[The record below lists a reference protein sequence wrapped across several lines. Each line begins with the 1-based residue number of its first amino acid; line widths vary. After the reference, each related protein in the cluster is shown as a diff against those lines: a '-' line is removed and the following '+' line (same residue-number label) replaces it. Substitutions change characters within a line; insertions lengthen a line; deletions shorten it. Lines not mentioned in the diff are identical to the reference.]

1 MKDLLKQYQAK
12 PLGEEKRYAVFLPLI
27 LVNDDWHVL
36 YEVRSQ
42 HISQPGEVSF
52 PGGQVENQETLQ
64 EAAIRETVEELTVDA
79 SQIQLWGEIDYLVQS
94 SRTIHCFVGQLVV
107 DDWKS
112 IQPNEEVDKV
122 FIVPLRQLLVTDPAY
137 YRLEATPIETT
148 DFPFDRIRNGKYY
161 QFSQEYRSIPFYENL
176 EETIWG
182 MTAQFTKCLTD
193 ILNDESI
200 AKKNPSD
207 IEKSKGR

>member
-1 MKDLLKQYQAK
+1 M
-12 PLGEEKRYAVFLPLI
+12 
-27 LVNDDWHVL
+27 
-36 YEVRSQ
+36 
-42 HISQPGEVSF
+42 
-52 PGGQVENQETLQ
+52 
-64 EAAIRETVEELTVDA
+64 TVDA

-112 IQPNEEVDKV
+112 IEANEEVDRL
-122 FIVPLRQLLVTDPAY
+122 FTVPLQQLLATEPVFY
-137 YRLEATPIETT
+137 HLEASPLKTS
-148 DFPFDRIRNGKYY
+148 DFPFDRIRHEKDY
-161 QFSQEYRSIPFYENL
+161 QFSQQYRSIPFYENL

-200 AKKNPSD
+200 AKKNPLD

>member
-94 SRTIHCFVGQLVV
+94 SR
-107 DDWKS
+107 
-112 IQPNEEVDKV
+112 
-122 FIVPLRQLLVTDPAY
+122 
-137 YRLEATPIETT
+137 
-148 DFPFDRIRNGKYY
+148 
-161 QFSQEYRSIPFYENL
+161 FS
-176 EETIWG
+176 
-182 MTAQFTKCLTD
+182 
-193 ILNDESI
+193 
-200 AKKNPSD
+200 
-207 IEKSKGR
+207 